1 MASPAQRA
9 ISLLI
14 DMADQGDI
22 NPWDVNVIDVV
33 DRFLEELRL
42 DDLSAYFTTGQSTLG
57 HSRYEADLSE
67 SGQAFLYAS
76 MLVLLKADT
85 LAQEEE
91 PVPEV
96 LDEFEDESDD
106 IIDTAAALPRHLER
120 QLRRRAVARP
130 PQKRQ
135 VTLAELIEQLELMA
149 LALETPRSHR
159 PQNRARAMGKRQAI
173 RSISQLAHKENL
185 GEMAESLGVFV
196 ADRWKDLPSLG
207 QGWVD
212 FDDLVEVWHR
222 SPLNTFSDRPDRI
235 GVFWAMLFL
244 SAQGK
249 VELAQKDFYQGLQLR
264 QWVAEGVARQPQEQT
279 ITASAS

>member
-1 MASPAQRA
+1 
-9 ISLLI
+9 
-14 DMADQGDI
+14 MADQGDI
-22 NPWDVNVIDVV
+22 DPWDVNVIDVI

-42 DDLSAYFTTGQSTLG
+42 DDLSAYFTTGQRNFG
-57 HSRYEADLSE
+57 RARYEADLSE

-85 LAQEEE
+85 LAQQEEPEVEAFDEFAAEEEE
-91 PVPEV
+91 PDNV
-96 LDEFEDESDD
+96 FS
-106 IIDTAAALPRHLER
+106 LPRHLER

-130 PQKRQ
+130 PAKRR
-135 VTLAELIEQLELMA
+135 VTLGELIEQLELMA

-159 PQNRARAMGKRQAI
+159 PTSRARAMGKRQAI

-196 ADRWKDLPSLG
+196 AERWQELPALG
-207 QGWVD
+207 NGWVD
-212 FDDLVEVWHR
+212 FDALVQVWHQ
-222 SPLNTFSDRPDRI
+222 SPLNTFSDHLDRV

-249 VELAQKDFYQGLQLR
+249 VELVQKDFYKGLQLR
-264 QWVAEGVARQPQEQT
+264 QAVVEAAPRLEVVA
-279 ITASAS
+279 ASAS

>member
-9 ISLLI
+9 IALLI
-14 DMADQGDI
+14 DMADRGDI
-22 NPWDVNVIDVV
+22 DPWDVNVIEVI

-42 DDLSAYFTTGQSTLG
+42 DDLSDYFTSGQKNFG
-57 HSRYEADLSE
+57 RARYEADLSE

-91 PVPEV
+91 QPEE
-96 LDEFEDESDD
+96 EFEEFGEDYEEDSNF
-106 IIDTAAALPRHLER
+106 TSLPRHLER

-149 LALETPRSHR
+149 LALETPRSQR
-159 PQNRARAMGKRQAI
+159 PKNRAREMSKRQAI

-196 ADRWKDLPSLG
+196 AERWTELPALG
-207 QGWVD
+207 DGWVD
-212 FDDLVEVWHR
+212 FDALVKVWHS
-222 SPLNTFSDRPDRI
+222 SPLNTFSDHLDRV

-249 VELAQKDFYQGLQLR
+249 VELMQKDFYKGLQLR
-264 QWVAEGVARQPQEQT
+264 QSEAVAAPRLEVVA
-279 ITASAS
+279 ASAS

>member
-1 MASPAQRA
+1 MVSPAQRA
-9 ISLLI
+9 IALLI
-14 DMADQGDI
+14 DMADRGDI
-22 NPWDVNVIDVV
+22 DPWDVNVIEVI

-42 DDLSAYFTTGQSTLG
+42 DDLSDYFTSGQKKFG
-57 HSRYEADLSE
+57 RARYEADLSE

-85 LAQEEE
+85 LAQQEEQPEEE
-91 PVPEV
+91 FE
-96 LDEFEDESDD
+96 EFEDDYEEDSNF
-106 IIDTAAALPRHLER
+106 TSLPRHLER

-149 LALETPRSHR
+149 LALETPRSKR
-159 PQNRARAMGKRQAI
+159 PKNRAREMSKRQAI

-196 ADRWKDLPSLG
+196 TERWTELPTMSD
-207 QGWVD
+207 GWVD
-212 FDDLVEVWHR
+212 FDALVQVWHS
-222 SPLNTFSDRPDRI
+222 SPLNTFSDHLDRV

-249 VELAQKDFYQGLQLR
+249 VELMQKDFYKGLQLR
-264 QWVAEGVARQPQEQT
+264 QSQVAAAPRLEVVA
-279 ITASAS
+279 ASAS

>member
-1 MASPAQRA
+1 MVSPAQRA
-9 ISLLI
+9 IALLI

-22 NPWDVNVIDVV
+22 DPWDVNVIEVI

-42 DDLSAYFTTGQSTLG
+42 DDLSDYFTSGQKKFG
-57 HSRYEADLSE
+57 RARYEADLSE

-85 LAQEEE
+85 LAQQEEQ
-91 PVPEV
+91 PEAFE
-96 LDEFEDESDD
+96 EFEEDYEEDRNFTS
-106 IIDTAAALPRHLER
+106 LPRHLER

-149 LALETPRSHR
+149 LALETPRSQR
-159 PQNRARAMGKRQAI
+159 PKNRAREMGKRQAI

-196 ADRWKDLPSLG
+196 AERWTELPALG
-207 QGWVD
+207 DGWVD
-212 FDDLVEVWHR
+212 FDALVKVWHS
-222 SPLNTFSDRPDRI
+222 SPLNTFSDQLDRV

-249 VELAQKDFYQGLQLR
+249 VELMQKEFYQGLQLR
-264 QWVAEGVARQPQEQT
+264 QSEVVAAPRLEVVA
-279 ITASAS
+279 ASAS